1 MIIKIKLLNNISVSL
16 LQSFMESSN
25 GMTELLLLDKEGKT
39 VIHRFF
45 SFQKDGHDD
54 LKWWH
59 RQGMNTPPSLVLVIP
74 AKGRIEIINFA
85 KSKS

>member
-1 MIIKIKLLNNISVSL
+1 
-16 LQSFMESSN
+16 METSN
-25 GMTELLLLDKEGKT
+25 GMTELLLLDKEGKS

-45 SFQKDGHDD
+45 CIQKDEYKE

-59 RQGMNTPPSLVLVIP
+59 QQGMNTPPGIVLVIP
-74 AKGRIEIINFA
+74 AFSKGRIETINFA